1 MDRIE
6 FQLPTRLIFG
16 AGAIERLG
24 ELASELGF
32 RRTLLVAD
40 QGLVTSGHVD
50 EALAP
55 LRLAGIDVVRFHD
68 FEVNPDARMIE
79 AGRAF
84 AAPLNVDSIIGL
96 GGGSSWDSAKGI
108 NFLLTNGGQ

>member
-1 MDRIE
+1 MNTFE
-6 FQLPTRLIFG
+6 FQLQTRLIFG
-16 AGAIERLG
+16 AGSIDRLG
-24 ELASELGF
+24 ELARELGF

-40 QGLVTSGHVD
+40 HGLVASGHVD

-55 LRLAGIDVVRFHD
+55 LRPVGIDVVRFHE
-68 FEVNPDARMIE
+68 FEANPDTRMIE

-96 GGGSSWDSAKGI
+96 GGGSSLDCA
-108 NFLLTNGGQ
+108 